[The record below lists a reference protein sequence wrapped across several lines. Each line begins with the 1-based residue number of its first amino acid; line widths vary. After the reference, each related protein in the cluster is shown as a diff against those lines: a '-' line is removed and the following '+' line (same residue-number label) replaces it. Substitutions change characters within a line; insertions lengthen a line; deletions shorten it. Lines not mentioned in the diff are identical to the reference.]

1 MTNYNLAKSFTRD
14 HFDIIVDW
22 TYEDQSLESVFDFDE
37 EELQIMCKRCDDY
50 IDTYYVARVR
60 AMYQGIEMGVDY
72 LGSCYA
78 SDCTPKEDIEKG
90 ISGYLD
96 QMVDTA
102 VTEAKQQFAT
112 LLADMTEEST
122 L

>member
-1 MTNYNLAKSFTRD
+1 MTEYNLAKSFTRD
-14 HFDIIVDW
+14 QFDIIVDW

-50 IDTYYVARVR
+50 IDTHYVARVR
-60 AMYQGIEMGVDY
+60 AMYKGIELGVDY

-78 SDCTPKEDIEKG
+78 SGCTPEEDIEKG

-112 LLADMTEEST
+112 LLADMTEESNQ
-122 L
+122 